1 MTEDKLLI
9 TNHKSLKN
17 MSTFFDKIKKFLNPT
32 DEPEVEQSS
41 ANVDTRE
48 TKNEAQPA
56 KQNATPVE
64 TPKNDT
70 QYAPAEPAEP
80 EPVATAENIEKSGVE
95 ETPKNDTQQ
104 PSSTTE
110 AKSEQQQQTAPQS
123 APAGPKTDE
132 VSAPQIRASVI
143 KNVVQMLKPLLGKDD
158 FKGIAFYVEQH
169 NYALTLD
176 KEFEKLLRIQ
186 FDDMGFRSLGSGKIE
201 VFERPSSAD
210 AHNVYRDIIF
220 AEIIT
225 KESNIHHAP
234 RKARITVFRGKGSLK
249 QTEYILDTA
258 VDNKKVYCI
267 GRGEISTKGGVFRDN
282 DIVINEAEPDPA
294 IANLN
299 NYVSSSHANIEVRDG
314 GFYLKAMLG
323 GIANGNATKYIRDG
337 KVFKLETDSMSY
349 PLRDGDL
356 IELGRSVLLK
366 FEILM

>member
-1 MTEDKLLI
+1 M
-9 TNHKSLKN
+9 SL
-17 MSTFFDKIKKFLNPT
+17 FDDIKKFLNPK
-32 DEPEVEQSS
+32 DEPEVEQNS

-56 KQNATPVE
+56 KQNKTPVE

-70 QYAPAEPAEP
+70 QYAPAEPSEP
-80 EPVATAENIEKSGVE
+80 EQVSKPQNTEQSGVGETEKAATEQPKAEVGNPPQATAPEV
-95 ETPKNDTQQ
+95 PKQDN
-104 PSSTTE
+104 
-110 AKSEQQQQTAPQS
+110 
-123 APAGPKTDE
+123 
-132 VSAPQIRASVI
+132 VSAPQIRAEVI
-143 KNVVQMLKPLLGKDD
+143 RNINDLLKPLLGKDD
-158 FKGIAFYVEQH
+158 FKGIAFYATQH
-169 NYALTLD
+169 IYALALD

-201 VFERPSSAD
+201 VFERPSSSD
-210 AHNVYRDIIF
+210 AHNVYSDIIF

-234 RKARITVFRGKGSLK
+234 RKARVTIFRGKGSLK

-282 DIVINEAEPDPA
+282 DIVINDAEPDPA
-294 IANLN
+294 LADLN
-299 NYVSSSHANIEVRDG
+299 NYVSSSHANIEVHDG
-314 GFYLKAMLG
+314 GFYLKAMQG

-349 PLRDGDL
+349 PLHDGDL
-356 IELGRSVLLK
+356 IELGRTVLLK
-366 FEILM
+366 FEVIQ